1 VDEMKRDIANNKRQR
16 ARLLCGSVAYAYVRT
31 DSLSRVR
38 NPIDS
43 SNRCSPPVRQVR
55 HLHSTPPKEMLPYGR
70 EGTNTGGDCVRHI
83 RICFS
88 LFTWV
93 VRQPRKESPAM
104 RSCVARP
111 PTPLYT
117 ASMVVGLHHSNA
129 DPIKDGASECHTRL
143 TALVSLLLT
152 CPFFALLVS
161 EWSRKAIGVG

>member
-1 VDEMKRDIANNKRQR
+1 MKRDIANNKRQR

-43 SNRCSPPVRQVR
+43 SNRCFPPPVQQVR

-129 DPIKDGASECHTRL
+129 DPIKDGASECHTR
-143 TALVSLLLT
+143 
-152 CPFFALLVS
+152 PFFALLVS
-161 EWSRKAIGVG
+161 EWSRKAIGLF